1 MGQTTEQHDD
11 SRYRDKSTLG
21 RLIDLMD
28 QVSACAL
35 ATAQDFARRTCGLIR
50 SPRFAR
56 AIAAYDRGAYDAA
69 FRLLRQLAE
78 HGHADA
84 QYHLGV
90 LYSEGH
96 GTARDDAKAMYWF
109 ARAAEQGD
117 LNAGF
122 MHALR
127 H

>member
-1 MGQTTEQHDD
+1 MGQTVKKHDESNYQD
-11 SRYRDKSTLG
+11 YSAID
-21 RLIDLMD
+21 RLIELLDEA
-28 QVSACAL
+28 SARTLEPAR
-35 ATAQDFARRTCGLIR
+35 DFARRCCALIR

-56 AIAAYDRGAYDAA
+56 AVAAYDRGADDAA
-69 FRLLRQLAE
+69 FRQFRQLAE
-78 HGHADA
+78 SGHANA

-90 LYSEGH
+90 MYSEGH
-96 GTARDDAKAMYWF
+96 GTARDDTKAMYWF